1 MIEEVKGNLFDAPK
15 GALIVHACNTQ
26 GVWGAGIASHFARL
40 YPDYYKA
47 YAGKCTVYGNHLLG
61 TAFIMTG
68 KYHRVGC
75 LFTSTGYGS
84 KALYREDILNATRD
98 SLLDMFTQISEDEE
112 IHLPRIN
119 SGLFRVPWPMTKKI
133 LEEFPERK
141 FVVWVP

>member
-15 GALIVHACNTQ
+15 GSLIVHACNTQ
-26 GVWGAGIASHFARL
+26 GSWGAGIAAHFARL

-47 YAGKCTVYGNHLLG
+47 YAGQCIRYGNNLLG
-61 TAFIMTG
+61 TSFVMAG
-68 KYHRVGC
+68 RYHRVGC